1 MEFLGKWL
9 ADLCAKA
16 EHMIGTCGGGMDQAC
31 EILAEDGAA
40 LRIDFNP
47 LTTRL
52 VKLPGNALFVVLHS
66 GDYLNKASSSQYN
79 ERVIECR
86 VAAQFLG
93 KFLELPNWK
102 SMRRLREIQEKS
114 GKTLEELLQLVKTVI
129 PENVTAEEVIAEI
142 GKDSL
147 TALLT
152 ENTKH
157 MKEFNLRPRASH
169 CFGEAKRVND
179 FEEACKREDLTAMGQ
194 LMNQSHKS
202 LQENYQNTSPGI
214 DKLINECKKANVLG
228 VRMTGGG
235 WGGCLVALLDKNNPI
250 DLSQLNVLFNSS
262 PCQGITFEE
271 LYDQK

>member
-1 MEFLGKWL
+1 MPLPSQWNGASPPQWFDYPLCGWKGVLEAIQQPPRGMLILVKGTIPPSSGLSSSSALVCAAALATLVLHTGHGFTSMHNKEWL

-31 EILAEDGAA
+31 E
-40 LRIDFNP
+40 
-47 LTTRL
+47 
-52 VKLPGNALFVVLHS
+52 
-66 GDYLNKASSSQYN
+66 
-79 ERVIECR
+79 
-86 VAAQFLG
+86 
-93 KFLELPNWK
+93 
-102 SMRRLREIQEKS
+102 
-114 GKTLEELLQLVKTVI
+114 VKTAI
-129 PENVTAEEVIAEI
+129 PANVSAEEVIAEI
-142 GKDSL
+142 GKDNL

-157 MKEFNLRPRASH
+157 MKEFNLRPRALH
-169 CFGEAKRVND
+169 CFGEAQRVND
-179 FEEACKREDLTAMGQ
+179 FEEACKREDLIAMGQ

-202 LQENYQNTSPGI
+202 LQENYENTSPGI

-235 WGGCLVALLDKNNPI
+235 WGGCLVALIDKNNPI